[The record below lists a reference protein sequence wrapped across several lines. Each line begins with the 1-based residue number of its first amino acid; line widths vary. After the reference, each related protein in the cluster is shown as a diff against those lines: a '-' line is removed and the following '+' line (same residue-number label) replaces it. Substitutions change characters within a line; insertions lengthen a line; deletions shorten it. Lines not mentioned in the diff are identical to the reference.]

1 MASKIST
8 PQANSPKIVPNLFFS
23 PGKNLFQVFAIAKD
37 QPSAISSI
45 LQYVEPLAVVLRL
58 EVDRIPKREGIQVA
72 LYVES
77 KNLSTLKFDIARA
90 INSSPLVLSCLVQE
104 SHNGLLLDT
113 IQFPILQSSGVRAI
127 VISQEVFNGIFT
139 AVRKKF
145 GSGGDVIIYDEGLAY
160 GENQGK
166 VLLSFFGR
174 DKVMESLPELVKLYQ
189 SVGIG
194 RPLASKFDLNKP
206 SGMIRLYDS
215 LECEGQTSKA
225 PYSQFI
231 RGHICG
237 IANIMYGRQ
246 MKCREIACMA
256 RGDKYCEFQL
266 DPA

>member
-1 MASKIST
+1 MSSRIST
-8 PQANSPKIVPNLFFS
+8 PQANAPKVVPNLFFS
-23 PGKNLFQVFAIAKD
+23 PGRNLFQVYAIVKD

-45 LQYVEPLAVVLRL
+45 LQYVEPLVTVLRL
-58 EVDRIPKREGIQVA
+58 EVDKIPRRDGIQVV

-77 KNLSTLKFDIARA
+77 KNLSTLKSDIARA
-90 INSSPLVLSCLVQE
+90 INSSPPVLSSLVQE

-166 VLLSFFGR
+166 LLFSFFGKDR
-174 DKVMESLPELVKLYQ
+174 IMESLQELVKLYQ
-189 SVGIG
+189 TVGIG

-237 IANIMYGRQ
+237 LANIMYGRQ
-246 MKCREIACMA
+246 MKCKEVACVA
-256 RGDKYCEFQL
+256 CGDKYCEFQL